1 MDEKDKILIIEDD
14 KGIAKQIKWA
24 LLKDYHVLI
33 AHDVPI
39 ARQLLKKERPK
50 VITLDLGL
58 PPKPD
63 SPEVG
68 LGLLEDTLKFNP
80 HTKVIVITGN
90 TEKEN
95 ALKAIQMGAYDFYYK
110 PVDVDELK
118 VIIRRAFHIYR
129 LEHENLELLQR
140 KAEGDKFLEG
150 LIGQS
155 QKMQKVFS
163 LVRKVALT
171 DFPVLIQGESGTG
184 KESIAKSI
192 HLLSQRKNNPFVVIN
207 CGAIP
212 ETLLESELFGYE
224 KGAFTGA
231 HITREGKLELAQ
243 GGSVF
248 LDEVSELT
256 LPLQVKL
263 LRFLQ
268 EHTIERI
275 GGRRVIKLDVRI
287 IAATNKNL
295 KQAIE
300 KGEFREDLYYR
311 LNTLNIELPPLRD
324 RGEDIL
330 ILAKYFL
337 YQYCKDIG
345 KKPINFSKEAID
357 ALCQHNWPGNIR
369 ELQNKIKRAIITAE
383 GNYIL
388 PKDLE
393 FDSDSISYGI
403 PLGQFSLKKARERF
417 EKGIIIRALR
427 KNNYNITHTATE
439 LGISR
444 ASVYEL
450 IRKYGIKIKAF

>member
-1 MDEKDKILIIEDD
+1 
-14 KGIAKQIKWA
+14 
-24 LLKDYHVLI
+24 LKDYHVLI

-68 LGLLEDTLKFNP
+68 LGLLEDILKFNP

-129 LEHENLELLQR
+129 LEHENLEFLQR
-140 KAEGDKFLEG
+140 KAEGDK
-150 LIGQS
+150 
-155 QKMQKVFS
+155 
-163 LVRKVALT
+163 
-171 DFPVLIQGESGTG
+171 
-184 KESIAKSI
+184 
-192 HLLSQRKNNPFVVIN
+192 
-207 CGAIP
+207 
-212 ETLLESELFGYE
+212 
-224 KGAFTGA
+224 
-231 HITREGKLELAQ
+231 
-243 GGSVF
+243 F

-275 GGRRVIKLDVRI
+275 GGRRIIKLDVRI

-388 PKDLE
+388 PEDLE

-417 EKGIIIRALR
+417 EKGIIIMALR

>member
-140 KAEGDKFLEG
+140 KAEGDKFWEG

-243 GGSVF
+243 GGKTMKKIIQILITAAFVLF
-248 LDEVSELT
+248 FGIFEVSMGVPIGYVIDGDVSDWGIDLFAASSKGYLNSH
-256 LPLQVKL
+256 LPSGGLDIDYITEDNAYNGGGWQYVGPGWTYQNYFDAEAIYFDNDQDYAYIAIIQGLPEAGCDPPGAVSFVYSTEQNSNADVNPVPEPATML
-263 LRFLQ
+263 LLG
-268 EHTIERI
+268 I
-275 GGRRVIKLDVRI
+275 GLAGLGLFGRR
-287 IAATNKNL
+287 
-295 KQAIE
+295 
-300 KGEFREDLYYR
+300 FR
-311 LNTLNIELPPLRD
+311 
-324 RGEDIL
+324 
-330 ILAKYFL
+330 
-337 YQYCKDIG
+337 
-345 KKPINFSKEAID
+345 KK
-357 ALCQHNWPGNIR
+357 
-369 ELQNKIKRAIITAE
+369 
-383 GNYIL
+383 
-388 PKDLE
+388 
-393 FDSDSISYGI
+393 
-403 PLGQFSLKKARERF
+403 
-417 EKGIIIRALR
+417 
-427 KNNYNITHTATE
+427 
-439 LGISR
+439 
-444 ASVYEL
+444 V
-450 IRKYGIKIKAF
+450 